1 MAANN
6 QDPIELFAAWFAEA
20 KASPLLDPTAMALAT
35 ASRDLMPSVRMV
47 LLKQFDHEGLV
58 FYTNLTSAKARD
70 LQENPQ
76 ASVCFHWDTLKRQV
90 RVAGAVEP
98 VSDTEADAYFA
109 SRPRESQLG
118 AWASLQSQPM
128 KERVEFETRLKQV
141 TQQYEGK
148 TIPRPP
154 HWSGFRILPTHV
166 EFWSDR
172 PFRLHDRLVY
182 TRKNPQAA
190 WQTQILYP

>member
-20 KASPLLDPTAMALAT
+20 KVSPLIDPTAMALAT

-70 LQENPQ
+70 LQDNPQ

-90 RVAGAVEP
+90 RVGGAVER
-98 VSDTEADAYFA
+98 VSDAEADVYFA

-128 KERVEFETRLKQV
+128 KERAEFEARLKQI
-141 TQQYEGK
+141 TEQYEGK

-182 TRKNPQAA
+182 TRKNPQDA

>member
-70 LQENPQ
+70 LKENPQ
-76 ASVCFHWDTLKRQV
+76 ASVCFHWDTLRRQV
-90 RVAGAVEP
+90 RVAGSVER
-98 VSDTEADAYFA
+98 VSDAEADAYFA

-128 KERVEFETRLKQV
+128 KERAEFEARLQQV

-148 TIPRPP
+148 TIPRPA
-154 HWSGFRILPTHV
+154 HWSGFRILPTQV

-182 TRKNPQAA
+182 TRKNPQDA